1 MNKLAILLIFVGFSA
16 FGQTQNSINDSINDR
31 NNALILK
38 FGINL
43 VDSTGERDPLDFFS
57 VSDQMAFSNNY
68 NVELEY
74 RFSRVFSLAGIY
86 SSNQWKAN
94 KGNIDGEIVGS
105 NIEYLA
111 LDLDLKYYFS
121 QDFERLKGIDWLD
134 LYVHGGLG
142 MVNVA
147 NDSDVSFNAGLGT
160 NFWISENFGL
170 NLSATA
176 KWASK
181 HPDIKYNTNHYQ
193 SSASLMYRFTD
204 MDYDNDGV
212 KNKFDDCPNVRGT
225 SQNNGCPE
233 ENYDRDGDGVTDA
246 IDNCPDVFGTDLGCP
261 KKLIDTDG
269 DSVVDS
275 EDQCPKIKGLPTN
288 MGCPL
293 PDSDNDGIVD
303 AADACPN
310 TPGVESNNGCPFE
323 ALELV
328 DLLSE
333 HIYFNLDGYDFT
345 QDSNFTL
352 MKIIEFV
359 KQYPQTK
366 FKLSGHTDNL
376 GPQEYNMLLSQ
387 KRVNGV
393 RDYLTENGVPTS
405 NLIINWFGESKPIA
419 SNSTKLGRLQ
429 NRRVEITMIRE

>member
-1 MNKLAILLIFVGFSA
+1 
-16 FGQTQNSINDSINDR
+16 
-31 NNALILK
+31 
-38 FGINL
+38 
-43 VDSTGERDPLDFFS
+43 
-57 VSDQMAFSNNY
+57 
-68 NVELEY
+68 
-74 RFSRVFSLAGIY
+74 
-86 SSNQWKAN
+86 
-94 KGNIDGEIVGS
+94 
-105 NIEYLA
+105 
-111 LDLDLKYYFS
+111 
-121 QDFERLKGIDWLD
+121 
-134 LYVHGGLG
+134 
-142 MVNVA
+142 
-147 NDSDVSFNAGLGT
+147 
-160 NFWISENFGL
+160 
-170 NLSATA
+170 
-176 KWASK
+176 
-181 HPDIKYNTNHYQ
+181 
-193 SSASLMYRFTD
+193 MYRFTD